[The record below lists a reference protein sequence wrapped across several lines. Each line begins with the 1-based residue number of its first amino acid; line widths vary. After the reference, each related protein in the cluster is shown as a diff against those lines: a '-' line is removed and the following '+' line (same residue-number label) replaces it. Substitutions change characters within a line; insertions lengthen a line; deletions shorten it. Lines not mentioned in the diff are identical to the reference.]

1 MKELLFLLVLFV
13 SNVIQ
18 AITGFAGT
26 VLAMPPS
33 VYLLGL
39 DHAKVVL
46 NVMAWLSGLI
56 IAVTGYRHINWKEL
70 LKMSAVMLVGMFAGI
85 QICRIVKSENILLT
99 IYGIIIVVVALKN
112 LCIHTEKKLPDLI
125 LWIVLILAGI
135 IHGMFVS
142 GGALLVIYATQVLKE
157 KEEFRATVAPV
168 WVVLNFFLMVTQFRS
183 GLVGTADIR
192 LICISIL
199 PLLIATWLGKKLVCK
214 VSQKVFL
221 NLTIWSI
228 FDRLMQLITG
238 SCGGERCINMA
249 VTLRE
254 IIKQVQ
260 HLEMKLVAGEAGLD
274 HEVSWTHMVDSD
286 TISAFLQG
294 QELTFT
300 TGLGLNENLTLLRLV
315 KEVWRNK
322 ASGIVINTG
331 PYISEIGQDVIDF
344 ANEKGFP
351 VFEVPWRVRMA
362 EIMRIICFAIT
373 KEQQNAIE
381 VATALNNAFLCPSQ
395 EELYVSALMRK
406 GYFTDSAYTV
416 VNVCV
421 LEDNDRVTGTR
432 LEQILSKLSSHIRC
446 NYNGILCCAQDKQ
459 ILLVLCDYSDEA
471 CRKTTE
477 RIFQILCRM
486 VCQKEQI
493 FVSVSKQISGIR
505 QIYKSYQFAE
515 KMSDLLCV
523 CQVPGEQS
531 TDGGK
536 IIFYKDLGIYRVL
549 LTLTDKEAIKEYLA
563 DTVAPLYEY
572 DEMNHSDLVRV
583 LQCYLAN
590 DCSVKSASQELI
602 VHRNTINYKLGKAA
616 EILGKNLSDFDVRFQ
631 LRLGFLL
638 YQMNEM

>member
-1 MKELLFLLVLFV
+1 
-13 SNVIQ
+13 
-18 AITGFAGT
+18 
-26 VLAMPPS
+26 
-33 VYLLGL
+33 
-39 DHAKVVL
+39 
-46 NVMAWLSGLI
+46 
-56 IAVTGYRHINWKEL
+56 
-70 LKMSAVMLVGMFAGI
+70 
-85 QICRIVKSENILLT
+85 
-99 IYGIIIVVVALKN
+99 
-112 LCIHTEKKLPDLI
+112 
-125 LWIVLILAGI
+125 
-135 IHGMFVS
+135 
-142 GGALLVIYATQVLKE
+142 
-157 KEEFRATVAPV
+157 
-168 WVVLNFFLMVTQFRS
+168 
-183 GLVGTADIR
+183 
-192 LICISIL
+192 
-199 PLLIATWLGKKLVCK
+199 
-214 VSQKVFL
+214 
-221 NLTIWSI
+221 
-228 FDRLMQLITG
+228 MQLITG
-238 SCGGERCINMA
+238 SWGGERCINMA

-254 IIKQVQ
+254 VIKQVQ
-260 HLEMKLVAGEAGLD
+260 HLEMKLVAGETGLD

-486 VCQKEQI
+486 VYQKEQI

-602 VHRNTINYKLGKAA
+602 VHRNTINYKLGKVA

>member
-1 MKELLFLLVLFV
+1 MTNSEKLLSSFSENYFYKELVYADLKFTP
-13 SNVIQ
+13 I
-18 AITGFAGT
+18 GGT
-26 VLAMPPS
+26 EIELA
-33 VYLLGL
+33 
-39 DHAKVVL
+39 D
-46 NVMAWLSGLI
+46 LI
-56 IAVTGYRHINWKEL
+56 I
-70 LKMSAVMLVGMFAGI
+70 
-85 QICRIVKSENILLT
+85 
-99 IYGIIIVVVALKN
+99 N
-112 LCIHTEKKLPDLI
+112 LEDI
-125 LWIVLILAGI
+125 ILAI
-135 IHGMFVS
+135 
-142 GGALLVIYATQVLKE
+142 QLKE
-157 KEEFRATVAPV
+157 RNEKDRTQDKNIEEKWLKKKCKKAKE
-168 WVVLNFFLMVTQFRS
+168 Q
-183 GLVGTADIR
+183 
-192 LICISIL
+192 
-199 PLLIATWLGKKLVCK
+199 
-214 VSQKVFL
+214 
-221 NLTIWSI
+221 
-228 FDRLMQLITG
+228 
-238 SCGGERCINMA
+238 
-249 VTLRE
+249 
-254 IIKQVQ
+254 IK
-260 HLEMKLVAGEAGLD
+260 
-274 HEVSWTHMVDSD
+274 D
-286 TISAFLQG
+286 TISYITSEKVSFINARGKKTIINPNAEVVPLVVFENDSISEYEHL
-294 QELTFT
+294 LRNHTND
-300 TGLGLNENLTLLRLV
+300 GLAVNCMSIYDFKLMCKQLLSPIEIIEYLKWREVFYKNNGPINLLITETNNGFVLSKPQKNENLVQQYLYEKYGENAIYEDRLYY
-315 KEVWRNK
+315 EL
-322 ASGIVINTG
+322 
-331 PYISEIGQDVIDF
+331 
-344 ANEKGFP
+344 
-351 VFEVPWRVRMA
+351 FEVPWKVRMA

-416 VNVCV
+416 VNMCV

-446 NYNGILCCAQDKQ
+446 NYNGILCCAQEKQ

>member
-1 MKELLFLLVLFV
+1 
-13 SNVIQ
+13 
-18 AITGFAGT
+18 
-26 VLAMPPS
+26 
-33 VYLLGL
+33 
-39 DHAKVVL
+39 
-46 NVMAWLSGLI
+46 
-56 IAVTGYRHINWKEL
+56 
-70 LKMSAVMLVGMFAGI
+70 
-85 QICRIVKSENILLT
+85 
-99 IYGIIIVVVALKN
+99 
-112 LCIHTEKKLPDLI
+112 
-125 LWIVLILAGI
+125 
-135 IHGMFVS
+135 
-142 GGALLVIYATQVLKE
+142 
-157 KEEFRATVAPV
+157 
-168 WVVLNFFLMVTQFRS
+168 
-183 GLVGTADIR
+183 
-192 LICISIL
+192 
-199 PLLIATWLGKKLVCK
+199 
-214 VSQKVFL
+214 
-221 NLTIWSI
+221 
-228 FDRLMQLITG
+228 
-238 SCGGERCINMA
+238 
-249 VTLRE
+249 
-254 IIKQVQ
+254 
-260 HLEMKLVAGEAGLD
+260 
-274 HEVSWTHMVDSD
+274 
-286 TISAFLQG
+286 
-294 QELTFT
+294 
-300 TGLGLNENLTLLRLV
+300 
-315 KEVWRNK
+315 
-322 ASGIVINTG
+322 
-331 PYISEIGQDVIDF
+331 
-344 ANEKGFP
+344 
-351 VFEVPWRVRMA
+351 MA

-416 VNVCV
+416 VNVYV

-471 CRKTTE
+471 CRKVME

-486 VCQKEQI
+486 AQQKEQI

-549 LTLTDKEAIKEYLA
+549 LTLTDKEAISEYLA

>member
-1 MKELLFLLVLFV
+1 
-13 SNVIQ
+13 
-18 AITGFAGT
+18 
-26 VLAMPPS
+26 
-33 VYLLGL
+33 
-39 DHAKVVL
+39 
-46 NVMAWLSGLI
+46 
-56 IAVTGYRHINWKEL
+56 
-70 LKMSAVMLVGMFAGI
+70 
-85 QICRIVKSENILLT
+85 
-99 IYGIIIVVVALKN
+99 
-112 LCIHTEKKLPDLI
+112 
-125 LWIVLILAGI
+125 
-135 IHGMFVS
+135 
-142 GGALLVIYATQVLKE
+142 
-157 KEEFRATVAPV
+157 
-168 WVVLNFFLMVTQFRS
+168 
-183 GLVGTADIR
+183 
-192 LICISIL
+192 
-199 PLLIATWLGKKLVCK
+199 
-214 VSQKVFL
+214 
-221 NLTIWSI
+221 
-228 FDRLMQLITG
+228 
-238 SCGGERCINMA
+238 
-249 VTLRE
+249 
-254 IIKQVQ
+254 
-260 HLEMKLVAGEAGLD
+260 
-274 HEVSWTHMVDSD
+274 
-286 TISAFLQG
+286 
-294 QELTFT
+294 
-300 TGLGLNENLTLLRLV
+300 
-315 KEVWRNK
+315 
-322 ASGIVINTG
+322 
-331 PYISEIGQDVIDF
+331 
-344 ANEKGFP
+344 
-351 VFEVPWRVRMA
+351 MA

-563 DTVAPLYEY
+563 ATVAPLYEY

-602 VHRNTINYKLGKAA
+602 VHRNTINYKIGKAA

>member
-1 MKELLFLLVLFV
+1 
-13 SNVIQ
+13 
-18 AITGFAGT
+18 
-26 VLAMPPS
+26 
-33 VYLLGL
+33 
-39 DHAKVVL
+39 
-46 NVMAWLSGLI
+46 
-56 IAVTGYRHINWKEL
+56 
-70 LKMSAVMLVGMFAGI
+70 
-85 QICRIVKSENILLT
+85 
-99 IYGIIIVVVALKN
+99 
-112 LCIHTEKKLPDLI
+112 
-125 LWIVLILAGI
+125 
-135 IHGMFVS
+135 
-142 GGALLVIYATQVLKE
+142 
-157 KEEFRATVAPV
+157 
-168 WVVLNFFLMVTQFRS
+168 
-183 GLVGTADIR
+183 
-192 LICISIL
+192 
-199 PLLIATWLGKKLVCK
+199 
-214 VSQKVFL
+214 
-221 NLTIWSI
+221 
-228 FDRLMQLITG
+228 
-238 SCGGERCINMA
+238 
-249 VTLRE
+249 
-254 IIKQVQ
+254 
-260 HLEMKLVAGEAGLD
+260 
-274 HEVSWTHMVDSD
+274 
-286 TISAFLQG
+286 
-294 QELTFT
+294 
-300 TGLGLNENLTLLRLV
+300 
-315 KEVWRNK
+315 
-322 ASGIVINTG
+322 
-331 PYISEIGQDVIDF
+331 
-344 ANEKGFP
+344 
-351 VFEVPWRVRMA
+351 
-362 EIMRIICFAIT
+362 
-373 KEQQNAIE
+373 
-381 VATALNNAFLCPSQ
+381 
-395 EELYVSALMRK
+395 MRK

-459 ILLVLCDYSDEA
+459 IILVLCDYSDEA